1 MKIERRQ
8 FVAMLGTLAAT
19 ASGQPVG
26 AEETKF
32 VEPVHRVANA
42 AASLEATPGVKP
54 PLERALDIARSGLEN
69 CQANIN
75 DYTALLVKRERIG
88 STLGAHEFMY
98 AKVRNRK
105 VVNGQLTQPLSVY
118 LNFLKPSSVKGRE
131 VIYVENQ
138 NDGKLI
144 AHEGGFKGRFLPT
157 VSIPPDGMLAMRGQ
171 RYPMTEIGVENLIV
185 KLIERGERAVQFP
198 DVQCEFRKNARV
210 KDRTCTV
217 LQVTQ
222 PTKRPD
228 SEFYQA
234 QIFIDDAFNVPI
246 RYIAYDWPA
255 RESAAPEVIEEY
267 NYLNLKLNVGLTDAD
282 FDPNNP
288 AYNFYSK

>member
-1 MKIERRQ
+1 
-8 FVAMLGTLAAT
+8 
-19 ASGQPVG
+19 
-26 AEETKF
+26 
-32 VEPVHRVANA
+32 
-42 AASLEATPGVKP
+42 
-54 PLERALDIARSGLEN
+54 
-69 CQANIN
+69 
-75 DYTALLVKRERIG
+75 
-88 STLGAHEFMY
+88 MY

-105 VVNGQLTQPLSVY
+105 VVNGQIVQPLSVY
-118 LNFLKPSSVKGRE
+118 LNFLKPSTIKGRE

-138 NDGKLI
+138 NDGNMI

-185 KLIERGERAVQFP
+185 KLIERGERAIQCP

-217 LQVTQ
+217 LQVTA

-228 SEFYQA
+228 LDFYQA
-234 QIFIDDAFNVPI
+234 QVFIDDAMNVPI

-255 RESAAPEVIEEY
+255 KENAPPEVIEEY

>member
-1 MKIERRQ
+1 MKIKRRQ
-8 FVAMLGTLAAT
+8 FTAILGSLAAT
-19 ASGQPVG
+19 VSARSLI
-26 AEETKF
+26 AEETQL

-42 AASLEATPGVKP
+42 AASLKTASTPVH
-54 PLERALDIARSGLEN
+54 PLDRALDLARSGLIG
-69 CQANIN
+69 CRANVN
-75 DYTALLVKRERIG
+75 DYTALMVKRERVDD
-88 STLGAHEFMY
+88 TLGVHQYMY

-105 VVNGQLTQPLSVY
+105 VENGKIVQPLSVY
-118 LNFLKPSSVKGRE
+118 LNFLKPSAVKGRE

-138 NDGKLI
+138 NDGNII
-144 AHEGGFKGRFLPT
+144 AHEGGFKGKFLPT
-157 VSIPPDGMLAMRGQ
+157 VTIPPDGMLAMRGQ

-185 KLIERGERAVQFP
+185 KLIERGERAREMP

-222 PTKRPD
+222 PTKTPGG
-228 SEFYQA
+228 EFYQA
-234 QIFIDDAFNVPI
+234 QVFIDDEINIPI

-255 RESAAPEVIEEY
+255 REGDPLQVLEEY

-282 FDPNNP
+282 FDPRNP